1 MTIVT
6 RSPATAANYNN
17 PVAPGRDL
25 WAPSGV
31 NSANILVNQPAGLSV
46 DLVFSGF
53 DFASQIPAGAT
64 INGIAFSYLGSS
76 DVPTASDARVVL
88 RVGNGPDSTN
98 KAKAGSWPPSGT
110 SRAYGSTA
118 GDTWGL
124 AAANPGMTLSEIV
137 RSADFAV
144 AVQINNGVGDP
155 EDLARTYLNGAA
167 ISVDWAFP
175 VTIKSMTAAATS
187 TMTGEARIGILTNL
201 TMAGGAQL
209 AGVGHMGR
217 RVDMVA
223 DGSASLTAIAVAS
236 IAVLSATPPWRTITL
251 FEIGNPSLV
260 LTDAGA
266 TQVEVS

>member
-31 NSANILVNQPAGLSV
+31 NSASILVYQPAGLSV

-98 KAKAGSWPPSGT
+98 KAKAGSWPHSGT
-110 SRAYGSTA
+110 SRSYGSTV
-118 GDTWGL
+118 GDTWDL

-167 ISVDWAFP
+167 ISVDWALP
-175 VTIKSMTAAATS
+175 VTIKSVTAAAAS

-209 AGVGHMGR
+209 DGVARVGR
-217 RVDMVA
+217 RVDMA
-223 DGSASLTAIAVAS
+223 ALGSASLTPIAVAS
-236 IAVLSATPPWRTITL
+236 IAAPAVTPPWRSVAITERGERTATL
-251 FEIGNPSLV
+251 TQSGSTKGEI
-260 LTDAGA
+260 
-266 TQVEVS
+266 